1 MKGRTGKSRF
11 TILDVTTACASL
23 CLRGVLPGV
32 PGGQRGPGGLSSAT
46 QPKESSTRANSKM
59 NPLSAYPFCRHEPG
73 RRILILPPRAASQ
86 PSPTCVSSISTR
98 FTVRGII
105 ILGSKSGYAVSPSPS
120 SLVFPVQLTDL
131 NPHPYPLALTPP
143 PNSTVAR
150 DNQMYASSLFPA
162 ELRHHGPSSV
172 YCQGGDPTSATRH
185 YLPR

>member
-1 MKGRTGKSRF
+1 MRAGEDGRSIALTTGESQRAMLPSLWRMDELMKGRTGKSRF
-11 TILDVTTACASL
+11 TVLDVTTACASL

-46 QPKESSTRANSKM
+46 QPKESSTRANSKL

-73 RRILILPPRAASQ
+73 RRIPILPPRAASQ

-131 NPHPYPLALTPP
+131 TP
-143 PNSTVAR
+143 THI
-150 DNQMYASSLFPA
+150 L
-162 ELRHHGPSSV
+162 
-172 YCQGGDPTSATRH
+172 
-185 YLPR
+185 